1 MASVIFWAVLGG
13 LAGAFG
19 KLVLWDDKAETW
31 AGSMLLSLAGGLAG
45 GYAGTILGGNDNSG
59 VPAGFGLGSMVL
71 AVAGAAVA
79 LTAYHGWMEHRR
91 AVHPGRSM
99 RSTAA

>member
-1 MASVIFWAVLGG
+1 MAGVIFWAVLGG
-13 LAGAFG
+13 LTGAFA
-19 KLVLWDDKAETW
+19 KLVLWDNSAESWT
-31 AGSMLLSLAGGLAG
+31 ASMVLSITGGLAG

-91 AVHPGRSM
+91 AVHSGRSM